1 MKNNNFENLIRNT
14 KTLDLKGLKEES
26 DKLFDE
32 KKAKEDSLINAYN
45 DKKLKS
51 KSLIKEAQGL
61 IKTNKPKE
69 KKKD

>member
-1 MKNNNFENLIRNT
+1 MKNNFENLIRNT

-51 KSLIKEAQGL
+51 KSLIREAQNL
-61 IKTNKPKE
+61 IKANKPKE